1 MVLTNSDFFSII
13 NQKRG
18 GFNEIILYFYF
29 SFMPW
34 ITLSRMKW
42 NIQEM
47 VRFFFKTPCLEGSTL
62 PKKDGS
68 DLPPSHNCNRPT
80 SLLPQVPL
88 IWQASYIVSFCP
100 QYILNFFFSLFTW
113 YPGQRNS
120 PTHPWHIKKHLWK
133 CTLSRIL
140 THD

>member
-34 ITLSRMKW
+34 ITLSRVKW

-47 VRFFFKTPCLEGSTL
+47 VRFFFKTWYLEVSTL
-62 PKKDGS
+62 PKKES
-68 DLPPSHNCNRPT
+68 VLFPEF
-80 SLLPQVPL
+80 LLIARQIL
-88 IWQASYIVSFCP
+88 KSSIIKASKYKV
-100 QYILNFFFSLFTW
+100 QDT
-113 YPGQRNS
+113 
-120 PTHPWHIKKHLWK
+120 TEVIKKEDRL
-133 CTLSRIL
+133 
-140 THD
+140 